1 MLRIVEL
8 KLKKVLCT
16 TQVQRR
22 NTGGVIKDE
31 KKIGWV
37 AELSDGSFYGDYSI
51 RRPNGRI
58 NTTIPAFRSRK
69 KLLAAIEKE
78 LGLTASRK
86 QNSYK
91 YKRDDFH
98 GLLAQLTSRTKSKES
113 LEKVSLITDFYEEK
127 EKEIKKKEKQ
137 LENLVLDNKIMI
149 GFRNRIKDAAISG
162 GWTDDHELTAFEF
175 IETRMKQI

>member
-1 MLRIVEL
+1 M
-8 KLKKVLCT
+8 
-16 TQVQRR
+16 
-22 NTGGVIKDE
+22 
-31 KKIGWV
+31 
-37 AELSDGSFYGDYSI
+37 
-51 RRPNGRI
+51 
-58 NTTIPAFRSRK
+58 
-69 KLLAAIEKE
+69 
-78 LGLTASRK
+78 
-86 QNSYK
+86 
-91 YKRDDFH
+91 
-98 GLLAQLTSRTKSKES
+98 LAQLTSRTKSKES